1 MHDQVWLPS
10 WNDGYP
16 DPERLRR
23 EVSAMTEAIVEAL
36 LDNIPKDEIRA
47 IYLKGSAKK
56 RWDTPIDYV
65 PEASDLDLHL
75 WFHDDDGERTHIGR
89 LDQALTIQQDIEA
102 GYRARRPNPI
112 HTPRPQIIIMNSMM
126 RRPGYMHSPL
136 ATVKVLYGESYP
148 AADYAAVDEI
158 KRYKCHDLLALAD
171 ILDRYPYRVFD
182 RPGKYLAELLRDLS
196 YRVSPVGPIVLHL
209 ADLDP
214 MTAWSMIRTQVIRAL
229 EDIGEGGI
237 ATAYVGYFLARWRWF
252 LSGGDDLD
260 AVRDSVS
267 SAVDV
272 LERSES
278 VAKSH
283 LLHLET

>member
-89 LDQALTIQQDIEA
+89 LDQALTIQHRSGLPGEA
-102 GYRARRPNPI
+102 PKPHSHSSPPDHDHEQHDAQARLHALTTRHRQSAI
-112 HTPRPQIIIMNSMM
+112 
-126 RRPGYMHSPL
+126 RRELPG
-136 ATVKVLYGESYP
+136 
-148 AADYAAVDEI
+148 
-158 KRYKCHDLLALAD
+158 R
-171 ILDRYPYRVFD
+171 
-182 RPGKYLAELLRDLS
+182 
-196 YRVSPVGPIVLHL
+196 
-209 ADLDP
+209 
-214 MTAWSMIRTQVIRAL
+214 
-229 EDIGEGGI
+229 
-237 ATAYVGYFLARWRWF
+237 
-252 LSGGDDLD
+252 
-260 AVRDSVS
+260 
-267 SAVDV
+267 
-272 LERSES
+272 
-278 VAKSH
+278 
-283 LLHLET
+283 

>member
-1 MHDQVWLPS
+1 MPERIRLPG

-16 DPERLRR
+16 DPVRLRH
-23 EVSAMTEAIVEAL
+23 EVSCMTEAIVETL
-36 LDNIPKDEIRA
+36 LDRIPNDEIRA
-47 IYLKGSAKK
+47 IYLKGSANK

-112 HTPRPQIIIMNSMM
+112 HTPRPQIMIMNSMM

-158 KRYKCHDLLALAD
+158 KRYKCHDLLASAD
-171 ILDRYPYRVFD
+171 ILERFPYRVFD
-182 RPGKYLAELLRDLS
+182 RPDKYLAELFRDLS

-209 ADLDP
+209 AGLDP
-214 MTAWSMIRTQVIRAL
+214 MTAWSMNRTHVTRAL
-229 EDIGEGGI
+229 EDIGECDL
-237 ATAYVGYFLARWRWF
+237 AESYVDYFLARWRWF
-252 LSGGDDLD
+252 LSDSEDLD
-260 AVRDSVS
+260 AVRD
-267 SAVDV
+267 AVRVAIEV

-283 LLHLET
+283 LLQLET

>member
-1 MHDQVWLPS
+1 MPERIRLPC

-16 DPERLRR
+16 DPARLRR

-36 LDNIPKDEIRA
+36 LNNIPKDEIRA

-112 HTPRPQIIIMNSMM
+112 HTPRPQIMIMNSMM

-171 ILDRYPYRVFD
+171 ILERFPYRVFD
-182 RPGKYLAELLRDLS
+182 RPDKYLAELFRDLS

-209 ADLDP
+209 AGLDP
-214 MTAWSMIRTQVIRAL
+214 MTAWSMNRTHVTRAL
-229 EDIGEGGI
+229 EDIGECDL
-237 ATAYVGYFLARWRWF
+237 AESYVDYFLARWRWF
-252 LSGGDDLD
+252 LSDSEDLD
-260 AVRDSVS
+260 AVRD
-267 SAVDV
+267 AVRVAIEV

-283 LLHLET
+283 LLQLET

>member
-1 MHDQVWLPS
+1 MPERIRLPS

-16 DPERLRR
+16 DPVRLRH
-23 EVSAMTEAIVEAL
+23 EVSCMTEAIVETL
-36 LDNIPKDEIRA
+36 LDRIPNDEIRA
-47 IYLKGSAKK
+47 IYLKGSANK

-112 HTPRPQIIIMNSMM
+112 HTPRPQIMIMNSMM

-171 ILDRYPYRVFD
+171 ILERFPYRVFD
-182 RPGKYLAELLRDLS
+182 RPDKYLAELFRDLS

-209 ADLDP
+209 AGLDP
-214 MTAWSMIRTQVIRAL
+214 MTAWSMNRTHVTRAL
-229 EDIGEGGI
+229 EDIGECDL
-237 ATAYVGYFLARWRWF
+237 AESYVDYFLARWRWF
-252 LSGGDDLD
+252 LSDSEDLD
-260 AVRDSVS
+260 AVRD
-267 SAVDV
+267 AVRVAIEV

-283 LLHLET
+283 LLQLET